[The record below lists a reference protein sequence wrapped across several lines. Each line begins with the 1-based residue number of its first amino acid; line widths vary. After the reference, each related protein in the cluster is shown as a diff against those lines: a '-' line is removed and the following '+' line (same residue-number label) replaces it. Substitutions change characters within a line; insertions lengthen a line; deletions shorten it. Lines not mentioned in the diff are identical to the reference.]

1 MLILQGNCSNHE
13 KGAGACVEAQKREGS
28 LGFEHGKLSLPSSCF
43 SFAAALENSLR
54 MTPPACLH
62 IVQMLEKV
70 VYATADESRK
80 NAVSYLEEPA

>member
-1 MLILQGNCSNHE
+1 
-13 KGAGACVEAQKREGS
+13 
-28 LGFEHGKLSLPSSCF
+28 
-43 SFAAALENSLR
+43 

-80 NAVSYLEEPA
+80 NAVSYLEEPAWYLSKITYFQSDKVYLQCLQLRNLLCSLNINNMDNKINHKLYNAV